1 MTSTSRDLSLR
12 DQQIDAIITM
22 LNLNVKPE
30 PTLSNASLDNNLL
43 VPATNSDPVWKVLI
57 FDEFGRDIISSVL
70 KVADLRDNGVTVHM
84 LLRSER
90 HPIADVPSIYF
101 VEPTSENIQRISED
115 LAKNLYESYYINF
128 LTTIT
133 RPLLE
138 ELATA
143 TIPNNTSNL
152 ISQVYDQYLNFIV
165 SEPNLFSL
173 NQPNIYYSL
182 NDPTAAETAI
192 ENAIDRTVSSLFSV
206 LVTMGVVPIIRCP
219 RGNAAEMIAQK
230 LDSRL
235 RDHILNSRNNLF
247 SESSASLNFQRPV
260 LLILD
265 RNIDLVPMLSHSW
278 TYQALIHDV
287 LDMHLNRIVIEAEEM
302 GRIIKKSYDLDS
314 KDFFWAKN
322 ASSPFPQVAEDI
334 DLELNRYKFDAAE
347 ITRLSGVNS
356 LDDVD
361 QVDFSQN
368 TQHLKS
374 AITALPELT
383 ARKQTLDMHMNIATS
398 LLRGIKE
405 RQLDTFFQME
415 ESITRQNKTAV
426 LDAIRD
432 PEKKSPEDKLRFFII
447 YYLSVDEITKEDM
460 VEYEAALRTAKCDLS
475 ALNYVKKVREITR
488 MTMMSAPVTQSS
500 GFSQSSQ
507 LFQGFSS
514 IGNKLTDR
522 LKEGGLGGGFENLIS
537 GVKNLLPTRK
547 DLTLTKIVESIMEP
561 TSSGANKTDDYL
573 YFDPKMTRSS
583 SVNQQPKNR
592 IAFQEGIV
600 FAVGGG
606 NYIEYQNLQEFAQR
620 QAVKKKI
627 IYGSTQI
634 LNPHSFL
641 QELAKLG

>member
-1 MTSTSRDLSLR
+1 MRSVPKELTLR
-12 DQQIDAIITM
+12 DHQIEAIVTM
-22 LNLNVKPE
+22 LNLNTKPE
-30 PTLSNASLDNNLL
+30 VAVIPASSENTLIPLANNE
-43 VPATNSDPVWKVLI
+43 PVWKVLI

-70 KVADLRDNGVTVHM
+70 KVNDLRENGVTVHM

-90 HPIADVPSIYF
+90 QPISDVPAIYF

-128 LTTIT
+128 LTAIS

-138 ELATA
+138 ELAA
-143 TIPNNTSNL
+143 TTISNNTSNL

-173 NQPNIYYSL
+173 NQENIYYSL
-182 NDPTAAETAI
+182 NDPTTAETAI
-192 ENAIDRTVSSLFSV
+192 ERAIDRTVSSLFSI
-206 LVTMGVVPIIRCP
+206 LVTMGVIPIIRCP

-235 RDHILNSRNNLF
+235 RDHALNSRNNLF
-247 SESSASLNFQRPV
+247 SESSTSLNFQRPV
-260 LLILD
+260 LIILD

-287 LDMHLNRIVIEAEEM
+287 LDMHLNRITIETDEM
-302 GRIIKKSYDLDS
+302 GRNTKKSYDLNS
-314 KDFFWAKN
+314 EDFFWAKN

-334 DLELNRYKFDAAE
+334 DVELNRYKNDAAE
-347 ITRLSGVNS
+347 ITKLSGVNS
-356 LDDVD
+356 LDDMD
-361 QVDFSQN
+361 QVDVSQN

-398 LLRGIKE
+398 LLKGIKE

-415 ESITRQNKTAV
+415 ESITRQNKVAV
-426 LDAIRD
+426 LEAIRD

-447 YYLSVDEITKEDM
+447 YYLSVEEVPKEDM
-460 VEYEAALRTAKCDLS
+460 AEYEDALRSADCNLD

-488 MTMMSAPVTQSS
+488 MTMMTTMTSQSS
-500 GFSQSSQ
+500 SFGQSSQ

-514 IGNKLTDR
+514 IGNKLSDR
-522 LKEGGLGGGFENLIS
+522 LKEGGFENLIS

-561 TSSGANKTDDYL
+561 SASGANETEDYL
-573 YFDPKMTRSS
+573 YFDPKMARSS
-583 SVNQQPKNR
+583 NVNKQNR
-592 IAFQEGIV
+592 NRHSFQEGIV
-600 FAVGGG
+600 FVVGGG
-606 NYIEYQNLQEFAQR
+606 NYIEYQNLQEYAQR
-620 QAVKKKI
+620 QAIKKKI
-627 IYGSTQI
+627 IYGSTQL
-634 LNPHSFL
+634 LNPHAFL
-641 QELAKLG
+641 QELAKLT

>member
-1 MTSTSRDLSLR
+1 MIFITRT
-12 DQQIDAIITM
+12 DAIITM

-30 PTLSNASLDNNLL
+30 PTFSNASLDNLL
-43 VPATNSDPVWKVLI
+43 VPATNSDPIWKVLI
-57 FDEFGRDIISSVL
+57 FDDFGRDIISSVL

-90 HPIADVPSIYF
+90 HPIADVPAIYF

-128 LTTIT
+128 LTTIA

-398 LLRGIKE
+398 LLQGIKE

-583 SVNQQPKNR
+583 SVNKQPKNR

>member
-1 MTSTSRDLSLR
+1 MTSTPRDLSLR

-30 PTLSNASLDNNLL
+30 PTFSNASLDNLM
-43 VPATNSDPVWKVLI
+43 VPTTTSDPVWKVLI

-90 HPIADVPSIYF
+90 HPIADVPAIYF

-128 LTTIT
+128 LTTIP

-138 ELATA
+138 ELAAA
-143 TIPNNTSNL
+143 TIPNNTSTL

-206 LVTMGVVPIIRCP
+206 LVTMGVIPIIRCP

-287 LDMHLNRIVIEAEEM
+287 LDMHLNRIVVEMEEM
-302 GRIIKKSYDLDS
+302 GRIIKKSFDLDS

-361 QVDFSQN
+361 QADFSQN

-460 VEYEAALRTAKCDLS
+460 VEYEAALRAAKCDLS

-488 MTMMSAPVTQSS
+488 MTMMSAPVSQ
-500 GFSQSSQ
+500 SQSSQ

-561 TSSGANKTDDYL
+561 TTSGANKTDDYL

-583 SVNQQPKNR
+583 SANKQPKNR

-600 FAVGGG
+600 FVVGGG

>member
-1 MTSTSRDLSLR
+1 MSTKNASLR
-12 DQQIDAIITM
+12 DQQIAIVTM
-22 LNLNVKPE
+22 LNLNSKPE
-30 PTLSNASLDNNLL
+30 PPTMTTIDSLDNLM
-43 VPATNSDPVWKVLI
+43 VPTLNSDTVWKVLI

-70 KVADLRDNGVTVHM
+70 KVADLRENGITVHM
-84 LLRSER
+84 LLKSDR
-90 HPIADVPSIYF
+90 HSITDVPAIYF
-101 VEPTSENIQRISED
+101 VEPTSENIQKISED

-128 LTTIT
+128 LTAIT

-138 ELATA
+138 ELATS
-143 TIPNNTSNL
+143 TISNNTSNL
-152 ISQVYDQYLNFIV
+152 ISQIYDQYLNFIV

-173 NQPNIYYSL
+173 NQSNIYYSL
-182 NDPTAAETAI
+182 NDPTAAETTI
-192 ENAIDRTVSSLFSV
+192 EQVIDRTVSSLFSV
-206 LVTMGVVPIIRCP
+206 LVTMGVIPIIRCP

-247 SESSASLNFQRPV
+247 TDTSATLNFQRPV
-260 LLILD
+260 LIILD

-287 LDMHLNRIVIEAEEM
+287 LDMRLNRISIETEEM
-302 GRIIKKSYDLDS
+302 GRKNKKSYDLDS
-314 KDFFWAKN
+314 KDFFWDKN
-322 ASSPFPQVAEDI
+322 AASPFPQVAEEI
-334 DLELNRYKFDAAE
+334 DVELNRYKTDAAE
-347 ITRLSGVNS
+347 ITKLSGVNS

-361 QVDFSQN
+361 QADFSQN
-368 TQHLKS
+368 TQYLKS

-398 LLRGIKE
+398 LLQGIKE

-415 ESITRQNKTAV
+415 ESITRQSKSTI

-447 YYLSVDEITKEDM
+447 YYLSMDEITKEDM
-460 VEYEAALRTAKCDLS
+460 AEYEEALRSSGCDLA
-475 ALNYVKKVREITR
+475 ALNYVKKAHEFTK
-488 MTMMSAPVTQSS
+488 MTVMSTPVSQSS
-500 GFSQSSQ
+500 GFGQSSQ

-547 DLTLTKIVESIMEP
+547 DLTVTKIVESIMEP
-561 TSSGANKTDDYL
+561 TTSNTNETDDYL
-573 YFDPKMTRSS
+573 FFDPKMARSS
-583 SVNQQPKNR
+583 TVNKQARNR
-592 IAFQEGIV
+592 ISFQEGIV
-600 FAVGGG
+600 FVVGGG
-606 NYIEYQNLQEFAQR
+606 NYIEYQNLQEYAQR
-620 QAVKKKI
+620 QAEKKKI

-634 LNPHSFL
+634 LNAHSFL
-641 QELAKLG
+641 QELTKLG

>member
-30 PTLSNASLDNNLL
+30 PTFSNASLDNLL
-43 VPATNSDPVWKVLI
+43 VPATNSDPIWKVLI
-57 FDEFGRDIISSVL
+57 FDDFGRDIISSVL

-90 HPIADVPSIYF
+90 HPIADVPAIYF

-128 LTTIT
+128 LTTIA

-398 LLRGIKE
+398 LLHGIKE

-415 ESITRQNKTAV
+415 ESITRQNKTA
-426 LDAIRD
+426 
-432 PEKKSPEDKLRFFII
+432 
-447 YYLSVDEITKEDM
+447 
-460 VEYEAALRTAKCDLS
+460 
-475 ALNYVKKVREITR
+475 
-488 MTMMSAPVTQSS
+488 
-500 GFSQSSQ
+500 
-507 LFQGFSS
+507 
-514 IGNKLTDR
+514 
-522 LKEGGLGGGFENLIS
+522 
-537 GVKNLLPTRK
+537 
-547 DLTLTKIVESIMEP
+547 
-561 TSSGANKTDDYL
+561 
-573 YFDPKMTRSS
+573 
-583 SVNQQPKNR
+583 
-592 IAFQEGIV
+592 
-600 FAVGGG
+600 
-606 NYIEYQNLQEFAQR
+606 
-620 QAVKKKI
+620 
-627 IYGSTQI
+627 
-634 LNPHSFL
+634 
-641 QELAKLG
+641 

>member
-1 MTSTSRDLSLR
+1 MTSTPRDLSLR

-30 PTLSNASLDNNLL
+30 PTFSNASLDNLM
-43 VPATNSDPVWKVLI
+43 VPTTTSDPVWKVLI

-90 HPIADVPSIYF
+90 HPIADVPAIYF

-115 LAKNLYESYYINF
+115 LAKSLYESYYINF
-128 LTTIT
+128 LTTIP

-138 ELATA
+138 ELAAA

-206 LVTMGVVPIIRCP
+206 LVTMGVIPIIRCP

-287 LDMHLNRIVIEAEEM
+287 LDMHLNRIVVEMEEM
-302 GRIIKKSYDLDS
+302 GRIVKKSFDLDG

-361 QVDFSQN
+361 QADFSQN

-398 LLRGIKE
+398 LLQGIKE

-460 VEYEAALRTAKCDLS
+460 VEYEAALRAAKCDLS

-488 MTMMSAPVTQSS
+488 MTMMSAPVSQ
-500 GFSQSSQ
+500 SQSSQ

-561 TSSGANKTDDYL
+561 TTSGANKTDDYL

-583 SVNQQPKNR
+583 SANKQPKNR

-600 FAVGGG
+600 FVVGGG